1 MSMKELRVCM
11 ESALPDKEV
20 KKAWF
25 TLPIDEV
32 DVLEK
37 LGVDVDNDEYRLEYS
52 KTELPY
58 MCDVL
63 NQLPKPNDTQ
73 KAEYVCRTCEV
84 SGLWCNMA
92 LSGRAD
98 GTRWLRCRTYTRN
111 TNLCTSHT
119 ISVSALQQIVMN
131 DIQRHIKNMEA
142 LGDQFLDEM
151 KELSEKG
158 GNEKIQHLKHSLE
171 VTEKRIEEIDNVI
184 MKLFEQNALGKISDE
199 RFEKMS
205 ISYENEQNELK
216 LKRNDLKDKIESE
229 EKKTQST
236 NQFLE
241 TIRKYENVT
250 ELNRAMLVELID
262 SIYVYQAEGTGKEK
276 TQKVEINYRFLAG
289 SQCGI
294 A

>member
-84 SGLWCNMA
+84 SGLWAQYGIEWTCRRYQMA
-92 LSGRAD
+92 TLQN
-98 GTRWLRCRTYTRN
+98 LYKKYKPVHFTY
-111 TNLCTSHT
+111 
-119 ISVSALQQIVMN
+119 
-131 DIQRHIKNMEA
+131 HI
-142 LGDQFLDEM
+142 G
-151 KELSEKG
+151 
-158 GNEKIQHLKHSLE
+158 
-171 VTEKRIEEIDNVI
+171 
-184 MKLFEQNALGKISDE
+184 
-199 RFEKMS
+199 
-205 ISYENEQNELK
+205 
-216 LKRNDLKDKIESE
+216 
-229 EKKTQST
+229 
-236 NQFLE
+236 
-241 TIRKYENVT
+241 
-250 ELNRAMLVELID
+250 
-262 SIYVYQAEGTGKEK
+262 
-276 TQKVEINYRFLAG
+276 
-289 SQCGI
+289 
-294 A
+294 